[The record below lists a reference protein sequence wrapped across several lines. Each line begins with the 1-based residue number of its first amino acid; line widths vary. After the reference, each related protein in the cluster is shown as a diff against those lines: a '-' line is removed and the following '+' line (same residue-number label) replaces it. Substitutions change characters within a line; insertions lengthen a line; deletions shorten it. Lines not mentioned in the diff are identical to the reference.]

1 MQVTL
6 FNTPILSP
14 VLRALS
20 IGLLRLMGWKSV
32 GEVPNGLRKYI
43 LIAAPHTSNWD
54 FALFVLIVFAL
65 RIQTRVLIKDSLFVG
80 PLGWFLKY
88 CGAMPVD
95 RSASG
100 DRVEQ
105 IAKFFRENDAF
116 TLLITPE
123 ATRSPN
129 PNWKSGFYRMAEVA
143 QVPIIV
149 AYVDTVSKKA
159 GIDHVFYPT
168 GDLDA
173 DMAKVKAFYD
183 KQKGLKPHNY
193 AS

>member
-1 MQVTL
+1 MKVTL
-6 FNTPILSP
+6 FNTPILAP
-14 VLRALS
+14 LLRVLS
-20 IGLLRLMGWKSV
+20 IGLLRLMGWKAV
-32 GEVPNGLRKYI
+32 GEIPNGLRKYI

-65 RIQTRVLIKDSLFVG
+65 RIQTRVLIKHSLFIG
-80 PLGWFLKY
+80 PLGWFLRY
-88 CGAMPVD
+88 CGAIPVD
-95 RSASG
+95 RRASG

-105 IAKFFRENDAF
+105 LANLFKENDDF
-116 TLLITPE
+116 VLLITPE

-129 PNWKSGFYRMAEVA
+129 PNWKSGFYRMAEGA
-143 QVPIIV
+143 HVPIVV
-149 AYVDTVSKKA
+149 AYVDTASKVA

-168 GDLDA
+168 GDLDS
-173 DMAKVKAFYD
+173 DLAKIKAFYD